1 MELDRDEL
9 GNNRENPSSYNRN
22 RCILQY
28 MLIDDRFENRQSGR
42 PKILDIHIWSKAAG
56 IFKIKA
62 CGLTCVSTTSILRI
76 WDEECAILVNDGT
89 FTSNSDCTSA
99 RQLNQA
105 DLSSIDDYISDCHK
119 RRGTVTIN
127 FIRATLA
134 GFLKGDIADYLRMH
148 GCKQLK
154 VELDDGR
161 IMYHEV
167 ADDRLKSRDKQFIW
181 NMGVSQGSGISLV

>member
-1 MELDRDEL
+1 M
-9 GNNRENPSSYNRN
+9 
-22 RCILQY
+22 CILQY
-28 MLIDDRFENRQSGR
+28 MLIDDRFENRQSRR

-62 CGLTCVSTTSILRI
+62 CGLTRVSTASILRI
-76 WDEECAILVNDGT
+76 WDEERAILVNDGT
-89 FTSNSDCTSA
+89 STSNSDCTSA

-119 RRGTVTIN
+119 RGGTVTTIN
-127 FIRATLA
+127 FIQAALA
-134 GFLKGDIADYLRMH
+134 GPLRGDIVDYLRMH

-181 NMGVSQGSGISLV
+181 NMGVSQGSRISLVSRKLTGDV